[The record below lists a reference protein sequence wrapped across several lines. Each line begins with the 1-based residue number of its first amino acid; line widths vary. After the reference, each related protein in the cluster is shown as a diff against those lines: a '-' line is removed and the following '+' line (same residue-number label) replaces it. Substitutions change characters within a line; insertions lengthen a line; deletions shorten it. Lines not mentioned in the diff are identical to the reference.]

1 MAERGRY
8 RTKQQEIILNCLK
21 RQRSRFLTVDQF
33 MDCLQEEGVQVGQTT
48 IYRVLERLAEEGGVM
63 KLPTEDGSKIRYCYA
78 DKEELNKPGKLVCLR
93 CGRFIPLECS
103 KMADFLEHIYEEHGF
118 EMDEQHTVLYGYC
131 GCGKENGSRSQGV

>member
-21 RQRSRFLTVDQF
+21 KQRSRFLTVDQF

-48 IYRVLERLAEEGGVM
+48 VYRVLERLAEEGEVM

-131 GCGKENGSRSQGV
+131 GCGKENSSKSRGV

>member
-21 RQRSRFLTVDQF
+21 NQRSRFRTVDQF

-48 IYRVLERLAEEGGVM
+48 VYRVLERLAEEGKVM
-63 KLPTEDGSKIRYCYA
+63 KLPTEDGYKIRYCYA
-78 DKEELNKPGKLVCLR
+78 DKEELNKPGKLVCR
-93 CGRFIPLECS
+93 QCGRFIPLECS

-118 EMDEQHTVLYGYC
+118 EMDEQHTVLYGNC
-131 GCGKENGSRSQGV
+131 GCGKEGKEKLK

>member
-21 RQRSRFLTVDQF
+21 KQRSRFLTVDQF

-48 IYRVLERLAEEGGVM
+48 VYRVLERLAEEGEVM

-118 EMDEQHTVLYGYC
+118 EMDEKHTVLYGYC
-131 GCGKENGSRSQGV
+131 GCGKENSSKSQGV

>member
-21 RQRSRFLTVDQF
+21 KQRSRFLTVDQF

-48 IYRVLERLAEEGGVM
+48 VYRVLERLAEEGEVM

-118 EMDEQHTVLYGYC
+118 EMDEQHTVFYGYC
-131 GCGKENGSRSQGV
+131 GGCKKNGSKSLDI

>member
-21 RQRSRFLTVDQF
+21 KQRSRFLTVDQF

-48 IYRVLERLAEEGGVM
+48 VYRVLERLAEEGEVM

-131 GCGKENGSRSQGV
+131 GCGKENSSKSQGV